1 MAFRYPASEGHA
13 TEEVTSG
20 TRVTIE
26 LAAVYKRGRGSV
38 DEYLEQTAVA
48 NPHVTFHYKDPEG
61 NASTYERSTYDLP
74 KEAKEIKPHPYGV
87 ELGRLVTM
95 LAENRTATLSGF
107 MASEFSCVTPAVARK
122 ICQTAKL
129 SPRAKAAK

>member
-1 MAFRYPASEGHA
+1 MELIKQQEISWHFEYPATDAHPA
-13 TEEVTSG
+13 EELTSG

-48 NPHVTFHYKDPEG
+48 NPHVTFHYRDPEG
-61 NASTYERSTYDLP
+61 NSTTYERSTYDLP

-95 LAENRTATLSGF
+95 LTENRDTTIAGFLSSAFLLRNSGGG
-107 MASEFSCVTPAVARK
+107 SK
-122 ICQTAKL
+122 DL
-129 SPRAKAAK
+129 